1 MAGTFISIIAAVFA
15 VVAGGALLGILVVR
29 LVRHIRSGRRLPGV
43 SLLGATLEVI
53 GRVLMILLLLVIL
66 VAVFGPVGIIFC
78 GILVFAIIECFRKH
92 RASQQ
97 NALLWLLVI
106 SAERSMPL
114 GPAIEAFAAEQGGSF
129 AWRARRLAE
138 LLAAGT
144 PLADALELCPRLL
157 PVYTLPMIR
166 VGSQSGALAPAL
178 RQAATVHDQNAP
190 LFMSLIGKIGYLVVL
205 PFFGLGI
212 LTFVMAWIVPKFEAI
227 FHDFRAD
234 LPGETTTLIDIS
246 YCFINY
252 WYLFLPVFLF
262 FAWLVVYAPMRYFGW
277 TLWDLPL
284 ARRLAR
290 RLDAARILDGLAL
303 VARQQRPLVEGITT
317 LALSYPKPSVRQR
330 LALATFDIE
339 AGWDW
344 ADSLARHS
352 LIRPAEHAVLQAAQ
366 RAGNL
371 PWAMQEMADSAR
383 RRFFYKLQALVQ
395 AVFPVVLICFGLVV
409 MYVVVALFLPLVA
422 LIQRMA

>member
-1 MAGTFISIIAAVFA
+1 MIGLVISIIAAVCA
-15 VVAGGALLGILVVR
+15 VIAGGALLGILLVR
-29 LVRHIRSGRRLPGV
+29 LIRYSRGGGVPGV
-43 SLLGATLEVI
+43 SFFGTALGTLGRLL
-53 GRVLMILLLLVIL
+53 MLLLLVVMLII
-66 VAVFGPVGIIFC
+66 VFGPVGAIFC
-78 GILVFAIIECFRKH
+78 GVLVFAGIECFRKY

-144 PLADALELCPRLL
+144 PLPDALELCPRLL

-190 LFMSLIGKIGYLVVL
+190 LFMSMIGKISYLLLL
-205 PFFGLGI
+205 PVFGVAI
-212 LTFVMAWIVPKFEAI
+212 LVFVMAWIVPKFTMI
-227 FHDFRAD
+227 FHDFAMD
-234 LPGETTTLIDIS
+234 LPSMTSSLILLS
-246 YCFINY
+246 YFFVNY
-252 WYLFLPVFLF
+252 WYLFLPLFLF
-262 FAWLVVYAPMRYFGW
+262 FAWLLAYAPMRYFGW

-290 RLDAARILDGLAL
+290 RLDSARILDGLAL
-303 VARQQRPLVEGITT
+303 AAGQRRPLGEGIAA
-317 LALSYPKPSVRQR
+317 LAISYPKPDVRRR
-330 LALATFDIE
+330 LALAVFDIE
-339 AGWDW
+339 AGCDW
-344 ADSLARHS
+344 SDSLARYG
-352 LIRPAEHAVLQAAQ
+352 LIRQADHALLQAAQ
-366 RAGNL
+366 RTGNL

-383 RRFFYKLQALVQ
+383 RRFFYKLQAIVQ
-395 AVFPVVLICFGLVV
+395 AVFPVVLIGFGLVV
-409 MYVVVALFLPLVA
+409 MFIVVALFWPLVT
-422 LIQRMA
+422 LIQKVA